1 MSTSPRKP
9 NPHNDPDPGSVAAGN
24 SAENPSGEDASSE
37 TGQTGGPTP
46 DRPRRKWLTRRR
58 LLPLI
63 GLTLFVL
70 AIHVLQNEI
79 QQFSWDTFK
88 GHVLLIPNHQ
98 LLLALAVTV
107 TGYLILPF
115 YDKLALVHFGIRLPW
130 RRVAKASFLGFAF
143 SHNITPSLL
152 VGGTIRYRIYSAYGI
167 SGFNVTK
174 VVGFCAITLWLGF
187 MALGG
192 VVFTGTTVRF
202 PDETYWP
209 LQNLQILGWIFL
221 LLCITYLILCR
232 NIRAT
237 IAFRGKI
244 FQLPTLPVAIAQL
257 IVPSLDL
264 IASSLILY
272 LLLPPIPELTYPLF
286 LAIYLI
292 GFMGGIISQVPGG
305 LGVIETILVVMLG
318 SFIDSAQILSAV
330 LVYRLYYFIAPL
342 LVAAVLL
349 ATHEIRQ
356 RRKAR
361 RAAAQAMEPEAVD
374 QEDDRHD

>member
-1 MSTSPRKP
+1 LSTPSRKP
-9 NPHNDPDPGSVAAGN
+9 NPESDESTGIDAHGKAAGKAGN
-24 SAENPSGEDASSE
+24 ADSGNADN
-37 TGQTGGPTP
+37 TGNTGKAAGTTGKSPGK
-46 DRPRRKWLTRRR
+46 PRRKLFNRRR

-63 GLTLFVL
+63 GLALFVL
-70 AIHVLQNEI
+70 AIYVLQNEI

-98 LLLALAVTV
+98 LLLALAATL

-115 YDKLALVHFGIRLPW
+115 YDKLALIHFGIRLPW

-192 VVFTGTTVRF
+192 VVFAGTTVRL
-202 PDETYWP
+202 PEETYWP

-244 FQLPTLPVAIAQL
+244 FQLPTLPVAVAQL

-272 LLLPPIPELTYPLF
+272 LLLPPIPELTYPMF

-342 LVAAVLL
+342 LMAAILL
-349 ATHEIRQ
+349 AIHEIRQ
-356 RRKAR
+356 RRKASR
-361 RAAAQAMEPEAVD
+361 D
-374 QEDDRHD
+374 T

>member
-1 MSTSPRKP
+1 MSTSSKKP
-9 NPHNDPDPGSVAAGN
+9 NPESDG
-24 SAENPSGEDASSE
+24 SAENGAKVTVTGNSGNAGE
-37 TGQTGGPTP
+37 TGNDPATNKPS
-46 DRPRRKWLTRRR
+46 REKSRRKLFTRRR
-58 LLPLI
+58 ILPLI

-70 AIHVLQNEI
+70 AIYVLQNEI

-88 GHVLLIPNHQ
+88 SHVRLIPDHQ
-98 LLLALAVTV
+98 LLLALAATAS
-107 TGYLILPF
+107 GYLILTL

-152 VGGTIRYRIYSAYGI
+152 VGGTMRYRIYSAYGI

-192 VVFTGTTVRF
+192 VVFAATPVRV
-202 PDETYWP
+202 PDEFQWP
-209 LQNLQILGWIFL
+209 LQNLKILGWIFIL
-221 LLCITYLILCR
+221 LSVTYLILCR

-244 FQLPTLPVAIAQL
+244 FQLPTLPVAAGQL
-257 IVPSLDL
+257 IVSSMDL
-264 IASSLILY
+264 IASSLVLY
-272 LLLPPIPELTYPLF
+272 LLLPPIPGLTYPLF

-305 LGVIETILVVMLG
+305 LGVIETILVLMLG
-318 SFIDSAQILSAV
+318 SFIDSSQVLSAV
-330 LVYRLYYFIAPL
+330 LVYRLYYFITPL
-342 LVAAVLL
+342 LAAAVLL
-349 ATHEIRQ
+349 AIHEIRQ
-356 RRKAR
+356 RRKT
-361 RAAAQAMEPEAVD
+361 
-374 QEDDRHD
+374 RHHS

>member
-1 MSTSPRKP
+1 MSTSSKKP
-9 NPHNDPDPGSVAAGN
+9 NPKSDGSAGN
-24 SAENPSGEDASSE
+24 GQKATPTGNSGNAGE
-37 TGQTGGPTP
+37 TGNNPAT
-46 DRPRRKWLTRRR
+46 DRASREKPRRKLFTRRR

-70 AIHVLQNEI
+70 AIYVLQNEI
-79 QQFSWDTFK
+79 QQFSWETFK
-88 GHVLLIPNHQ
+88 SHVLLIPNHQ
-98 LLLALAVTV
+98 LLLALAATV
-107 TGYLILPF
+107 TAYLILPL
-115 YDKLALVHFGIRLPW
+115 YDKLALVHFGVQLPL

-152 VGGTIRYRIYSAYGI
+152 VGGTIRYRIYSTYGI

-187 MALGG
+187 MALSG
-192 VVFTGTTVRF
+192 VVFTGTTVRL
-202 PDETYWP
+202 PEETYLP
-209 LQNLQILGWIFL
+209 LQNLQILGWIFI

-244 FQLPTLPVAIAQL
+244 FQLPTLPVAAGQL
-257 IVPSLDL
+257 IVPSMDL

-305 LGVIETILVVMLG
+305 LGVIETILVLMLG
-318 SFIDSAQILSAV
+318 PFIDATQILSAV
-330 LVYRLYYFIAPL
+330 LVYRLYYFITPL

-356 RRKAR
+356 RLKAR
-361 RAAAQAMEPEAVD
+361 QQP
-374 QEDDRHD
+374 